1 MYTKKPNVK
10 QLSGLLMLLC
20 LCLGINQNI
29 FAQEP
34 VQIAATVAFNQ
45 YKGTVVNSSNK
56 DPLVFASLTVNGT
69 NISTITNSE
78 GEFLLKI
85 PKTLTSGKI
94 TVSFLGFETKVVNI
108 EDLKED
114 GNKIALNT
122 SVTELTEV
130 NISVPKDAKSLV
142 RKTLQNRGSNYVND
156 PTVMTAFY
164 RETIKKRR
172 TNVSLSEAVVN
183 IYKQPYTYSRKDAV
197 QLYKARKSTNY
208 KKLDTVALKLQGGP
222 FSTLYL
228 DIMKYPEYVFT
239 EDMLDYYAFSF
250 GQTTSIN
257 NQPVYVVNFKQLETL
272 NEPLYYGTLYINPD
286 NFVLTSAIYHLNLE
300 NEKLASAAFVK
311 KKPRNVTVTPTEA
324 SYRVDYRN
332 KNGKWH
338 YGYGNV
344 QLEFKVNW
352 KRKLFNSRYK
362 LSCEMAVTDWQ
373 TNTENKY
380 LKPKERLRPTV
391 IIGDEA
397 SGFSDPSFWGEYNVI
412 EPEKSIESAIKK
424 IQRQLK
430 RTNNS

>member
-1 MYTKKPNVK
+1 MTTKKFIVK
-10 QLSGLLMLLC
+10 HLYHYGLVILLC
-20 LCLGINQNI
+20 IGFNQTT
-29 FAQEP
+29 FAQDP
-34 VQIAATVAFNQ
+34 VQIAPTVAFNQ
-45 YKGTVVNSSNK
+45 YKGSVVNSSNN
-56 DPLVFASLTVNGT
+56 DALVFASLTVNGT

-78 GEFLLKI
+78 GEFSLKI
-85 PKTLTSGKI
+85 PKTLTAGKI
-94 TVSFLGFETKVVNI
+94 TVSFLGYETKI
-108 EDLKED
+108 IDIQDLKVN
-114 GNKIALNT
+114 GTKIKLDT

-142 RKTLQNRGSNYVND
+142 RKTLKNRGANYVND

-197 QLYKARKSTNY
+197 KLYKARKSTNY

-239 EDMLDYYAFSF
+239 EDMLDSYTFSF
-250 GQTTSIN
+250 GRTTSIN
-257 NQPVYVVNFKQLETL
+257 NQPVYVVNFKQLEKL
-272 NEPLYYGTLYINPD
+272 DEPLYYGTLYINPD
-286 NFVLTSAIYHLNLE
+286 NFALTSAIYHLNLE
-300 NEKLASAAFVK
+300 NEKLAAAAFVK
-311 KKPRNVTVTPTEA
+311 KKPKDVKVTPTEA

-332 KNGKWH
+332 KNGKWY

-352 KRKLFNSRYK
+352 RKKLFNSRYK
-362 LSCEMAVTDWQ
+362 LSCEMAVTDWE
-373 TNTENKY
+373 TNTKNNY
-380 LKPKERLRPTV
+380 LKAKERLRPTV

-397 SGFSDPSFWGEYNVI
+397 SGFSDPEFWGEYNVI
-412 EPEKSIESAIKK
+412 EPEKSIEAAIKK

-430 RTNNS
+430 KTKNS

>member
-1 MYTKKPNVK
+1 MTTKKSIIK
-10 QLSGLLMLLC
+10 QLYGLSMVLC
-20 LCLGINQNI
+20 LALGINHTA
-29 FAQEP
+29 FAQDP
-34 VQIAATVAFNQ
+34 VQIAPTVAFNQ
-45 YKGTVVNSSNK
+45 YKGTVVNSSNNA
-56 DPLVFASLTVNGT
+56 PLVFASLTVNGT

-78 GEFLLKI
+78 GEFALKI
-85 PKTLTSGKI
+85 PKTLTAGKI
-94 TVSFLGFETKVVNI
+94 TVSFLGFKTKVLDI
-108 EDLKED
+108 QDLKEEKT
-114 GNKIALNT
+114 KIKLET
-122 SVTELTEV
+122 SVTELSEV
-130 NISVPKDAKSLV
+130 NISVPKNARELV
-142 RKTLQNRGSNYVND
+142 RKTLKNRGTNYVND

-197 QLYKARKSTNY
+197 KLYKARKSTNY

-239 EDMLDYYAFSF
+239 EDMLEYYTFSF
-250 GQTTSIN
+250 GRTTSIN

-272 NEPLYYGTLYINPD
+272 NEPLYYGTLYINPE
-286 NFVLTSAIYHLNLE
+286 NYVLTSAIYHLNLE

-311 KKPRNVTVTPTEA
+311 KKPRDVTVIPTEA

-352 KRKLFNSRYK
+352 RKKLFNSRYK
-362 LSCEMAVTDWQ
+362 LSCEMAITDWE
-373 TNTENKY
+373 TNTENNY
-380 LKPKERLRPTV
+380 LKPRERLRPTV

-397 SGFSDPSFWGEYNVI
+397 SGFSDPEFWGEYNVI
-412 EPEKSIESAIKK
+412 EPEKSIEAAIKK
-424 IQRQLK
+424 IQRKLK
-430 RTNNS
+430 KIKDS

>member
-10 QLSGLLMLLC
+10 QLSGLLILLC

-239 EDMLDYYAFSF
+239 EDMLDYYTFSF